1 MKQNKQTNC
10 YWNSINI
17 DNKSAMIAF
26 YEYYPRQEDIDK
38 GITRIYHLGFG
49 VGNNRKQVSE
59 WMFNGKQYIH
69 HKITGT
75 NNIKFLIWAKNQI
88 LEFETFI
95 KSKYNV
101 GKIKIVIE
109 GLDDRRFKV
118 YKKGM
123 VKYGYEDLYGWNKML
138 VKLI

>member
-1 MKQNKQTNC
+1 MKQNKQTDC
-10 YWNSINI
+10 YWNSTNI

-26 YEYYPRQEDIDK
+26 YEYQPRQEDVDK
-38 GITRIYHLGFG
+38 GIVRVYHLGFG

-69 HKITGT
+69 RKITGT
-75 NNIKFLIWAKNQI
+75 SSIKFLIWAKNQI
-88 LEFETFI
+88 LEFEDFI
-95 KSKYNV
+95 KKKYNV

-109 GLDDRRFKV
+109 GLDGKRFNA

-123 VKYGYEDLYGWNKML
+123 SKFGYDDLHGWNKQ
-138 VKLI
+138 LIKVI